1 MRILQV
7 MVLGSVLLAPTT
19 RAATYYVA
27 PDGDD
32 SRNGTADA
40 PFRTLMRG
48 ALAAGPGDTVM
59 VGDGW
64 YGHETAV
71 TGGDGADFAAS
82 PVVLRRSGT
91 PAAWITFQAEH
102 KGAAV
107 LDCGLICDSYIN
119 LLNASY
125 IVIQDFVITRGFKE
139 GIHSNDAAHHITL
152 RGNRFEH
159 IANRTTSTLLG
170 LDGMYTGPD
179 CHDFVIDGNVFHDIG
194 RTNAA
199 QLDHGLYL
207 RGANFTIINNI
218 FYNIQRGW
226 AIQAAHGLTNVMI
239 ANNTFVSLDGG
250 GDRDGQIMLWN
261 TQSNLT
267 IQNNIWYNPKNYAIV
282 RYGSTVTGC
291 VIDHNMVYGASR
303 LILDSNGCMMGAN
316 QIGSDPMFV
325 NASTTPY
332 DFHLQPG
339 SLAIDAGVSI
349 SGVTSDADGLA
360 RPQGRY
366 TDLGAYEYALPAGF
380 ANLFRSPTAL
390 RYRRLDY

>member
-1 MRILQV
+1 
-7 MVLGSVLLAPTT
+7 
-19 RAATYYVA
+19 
-27 PDGDD
+27 
-32 SRNGTADA
+32 
-40 PFRTLMRG
+40 
-48 ALAAGPGDTVM
+48 
-59 VGDGW
+59 
-64 YGHETAV
+64 
-71 TGGDGADFAAS
+71 
-82 PVVLRRSGT
+82 
-91 PAAWITFQAEH
+91 
-102 KGAAV
+102 
-107 LDCGLICDSYIN
+107 
-119 LLNASY
+119 
-125 IVIQDFVITRGFKE
+125 
-139 GIHSNDAAHHITL
+139 
-152 RGNRFEH
+152 
-159 IANRTTSTLLG
+159 
-170 LDGMYTGPD
+170 
-179 CHDFVIDGNVFHDIG
+179 
-194 RTNAA
+194 
-199 QLDHGLYL
+199 
-207 RGANFTIINNI
+207 
-218 FYNIQRGW
+218 
-226 AIQAAHGLTNVMI
+226 
-239 ANNTFVSLDGG
+239 
-250 GDRDGQIMLWN
+250 MLWN

>member
-1 MRILQV
+1 MTPPNIAARILHA
-7 MVLGSVLLAPTT
+7 MVLGGVLLTPTA

-48 ALAAGPGDTVM
+48 IHAAGPGDTVL
-59 VGDGW
+59 VGDGR
-64 YGHETAV
+64 YGHEAAV

-107 LDCGLICDSYIN
+107 LDCELICDSYIN

-207 RGANFTIINNI
+207 RGANFTVINNI
-218 FYNIQRGW
+218 FYNIQHGW
-226 AIQAAHGLTNVMI
+226 AIQTAHGLTHVLI
-239 ANNTFVSLDGG
+239 ANNTFAFPGNTGSH
-250 GDRDGQIMLWN
+250 IMLWRMQ
-261 TQSNLT
+261 TT
-267 IQNNIWYNPKNYAIV
+267 ITIRNNVFYSPASPAAANYAIS
-282 RYGSTVTGC
+282 RRISLIRNC
-291 VIDHNMVYGASR
+291 SIDHNVVYGAR
-303 LILDSNGCMMGAN
+303 DVVQYSNGCVTNGNRQGIDPQFVHA
-316 QIGSDPMFV
+316 GSP
-325 NASTTPY
+325 PY
-332 DFHLQPG
+332 DFHLKPASPAIRAGVPIPG
-339 SLAIDAGVSI
+339 VSADFDGYRRPRNSAYDAG
-349 SGVTSDADGLA
+349 AH
-360 RPQGRY
+360 
-366 TDLGAYEYALPAGF
+366 EY
-380 ANLFRSPTAL
+380 FREYL
-390 RYRRLDY
+390 ERN

>member
-1 MRILQV
+1 

-226 AIQAAHGLTNVMI
+226 AIQAAHGLTNVLI

>member
-226 AIQAAHGLTNVMI
+226 AIQAAHGLTNVLI